1 MQTYLL
7 TWNPSQNRPA
17 NLDHVI
23 NTIGKNRVYK
33 DDWST
38 GKRVDLPIH
47 SRFFMLRQGVEPRGI
62 MASGYTLSRPQKGT
76 KPGDHSNYC
85 KLVFTAGLDATIG
98 HLIPLAELLNHPPL
112 DEFNW
117 SPQCGGILFEKKQS
131 DKLERLWAN
140 TLKRLGRKEL
150 PWKT

>member
-7 TWNPSQNRPA
+7 TWNPAQNRPA
-17 NLDHVI
+17 RLDHVI
-23 NTIGKNRVYK
+23 DKIERGKHVK
-33 DDWST
+33 EVWST
-38 GKRVDLPIH
+38 GNRRDLPMH

-62 MASGYTLSRPQKGT
+62 IASGHTLSRPKKGT
-76 KPGDHSNYC
+76 NPGDHSNYC
-85 KLVFTAGLDATIG
+85 KLQFTAVLDATIG
-98 HLIPLAELLNHPPL
+98 HLIPLAELQNHPPL

-131 DKLERLWAN
+131 DELERLWAN